1 LLRLQEALENGCVL
15 AKIEEDKNLLE
26 LEQLTERRQEEYS
39 RSSSIVTGEN
49 SFRNNR
55 QSKALRLLPL
65 RRADRRSVAVQH

>member
-49 SFRNNR
+49 SF
-55 QSKALRLLPL
+55 QK
-65 RRADRRSVAVQH
+65 QQTE